1 VVHVLGYSVSHDHHS
16 VHLVHSQW
24 SLASGQVRRW
34 YVVTESNRNSDLLGN
49 SSHNDVLLDLMVCSF
64 MHDDDGVT

>member
-1 VVHVLGYSVSHDHHS
+1 M
-16 VHLVHSQW
+16 
-24 SLASGQVRRW
+24 
-34 YVVTESNRNSDLLGN
+34 VTESNRNSDLLGN